1 MNKCPVSDYC
11 GACQYQG
18 IDYAKQLQIK
28 QEYEEKLLSNF
39 CHVNAI
45 IGMDDPYNYR
55 NKVQFSFGYDD
66 QKNLISGYYL
76 PDSHRLFNVDECML
90 ADKGI
95 NRIYNSI
102 KKIISS
108 LKIPVYDERSHR
120 GFLRHVLIRMSN
132 LNEYMIVLVTAA
144 DKVFNIEEL
153 VNQIIRF
160 NPEVTTVIQNINFE
174 NTSMILGNKNIVL
187 FGKGYITDELL
198 GHRFRI
204 SPSSFYQVNKRQ
216 TEVLYATALKAA
228 ELNAKDVVI
237 DAYCGTGTIGLCAAD
252 RVKKVIGIELNE
264 DAIKDANINKQLNGI
279 NNAEF
284 ICADAG
290 KYMLQL
296 SKTKRK
302 IDYVIMDPPRSG
314 SDQKFMSSLVKM
326 NPSKVVYISCNPQ
339 TLKRDLNF
347 LKSYYEI
354 EKIIPVDMFPFTSH
368 VETVVL
374 MSRVKD

>member
-39 CHVNAI
+39 CHVNEI

-302 IDYVIMDPPRSG
+302 IDCVIMDPPRSG

-368 VETVVL
+368 VETVVKL
-374 MSRVKD
+374 IRDF

>member
-39 CHVNAI
+39 CHVNEI

-95 NRIYNSI
+95 SRIYNSI

-174 NTSMILGNKNIVL
+174 RLCHNKWLI
-187 FGKGYITDELL
+187 FDE
-198 GHRFRI
+198 
-204 SPSSFYQVNKRQ
+204 K
-216 TEVLYATALKAA
+216 
-228 ELNAKDVVI
+228 
-237 DAYCGTGTIGLCAAD
+237 
-252 RVKKVIGIELNE
+252 
-264 DAIKDANINKQLNGI
+264 
-279 NNAEF
+279 
-284 ICADAG
+284 
-290 KYMLQL
+290 
-296 SKTKRK
+296 
-302 IDYVIMDPPRSG
+302 
-314 SDQKFMSSLVKM
+314 
-326 NPSKVVYISCNPQ
+326 
-339 TLKRDLNF
+339 
-347 LKSYYEI
+347 
-354 EKIIPVDMFPFTSH
+354 
-368 VETVVL
+368 
-374 MSRVKD
+374 